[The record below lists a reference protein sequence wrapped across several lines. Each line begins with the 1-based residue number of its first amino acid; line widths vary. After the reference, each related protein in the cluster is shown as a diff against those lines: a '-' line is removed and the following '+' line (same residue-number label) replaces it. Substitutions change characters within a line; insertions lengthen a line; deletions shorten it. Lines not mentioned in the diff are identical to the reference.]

1 MPLQFIGVDPES
13 GQTGSPTV
21 WVDDRTG
28 DLLAQSYVA
37 DEQTRAE
44 CIEKNAP
51 GHDKTI
57 PAGETVIRIP
67 AHMIPI
73 LKEAI
78 DAAERAAAVR

>member
-13 GQTGSPTV
+13 GQTGSPTI

-28 DLLAQSYVA
+28 DLIAQSYIA

-51 GHDKTI
+51 GHEKVV
-57 PAGETVIRIP
+57 PVGEAIIRIP
-67 AHMIPI
+67 ANMIQI

-78 DAAERAAAVR
+78 DAAERAAVR

>member
-1 MPLQFIGVDPES
+1 MSLRFIGVDPES

-28 DLLAQSYVA
+28 DLIAQSYIA

-57 PAGETVIRIP
+57 PVGETVIRIP
-67 AHMIPI
+67 AHMIQI

-78 DAAERAAAVR
+78 DAAERAAVR